1 MNFEELEK
9 VSAKIVRAWS
19 SGETSLDLS
28 FLEMTS
34 EDLEVLMPEIL
45 MIPNLAELNMFMN
58 YGIKKLPDSLCELS
72 SLTKLI
78 IGNTDITDLP
88 EDLYMLSNLTE
99 LRAFGTKI
107 RELPGCID
115 RLANLE
121 ILDLTGSRLERLP
134 NSLSGLL
141 NLTRLEVANNRIT
154 EVPET
159 LLNLPRIQNLEFQS
173 NPLSMEA
180 ISLLNHIGQREGV
193 TVRTN
198 LAALDRIQSY
208 EDVLTVFYP
217 DYQERTLMMGRLE
230 ACYLD
235 PATIIYGGDHQ
246 EVTSA
251 QDVMKKFL
259 GKVLVD
265 SEFER
270 NSYGATAK
278 MLFEKILDLYA
289 SGEKAKIEEGNTIV
303 LEMAISMGD
312 CGTPVKAYLE
322 QKYVGEI
329 RKEGNKLSDHD
340 EFTIER
346 LALMEKAGTLPGL
359 KSSDR
364 NEEVNALVNLVF
376 SKEKV
381 DQAHMAMNRV
391 PPNVVFVGGVERD
404 LLPISSYPVICF
416 SLIKDNHE
424 LMEQFATLICET
436 KDNKLVQTA
445 DGEYIV
451 DEEKIKKLKENYLGT
466 GDELVRN
473 QHASKYEEE
482 MKEFIKTENMNDLV
496 YSEHLTEANERD
508 LGNLPKQQKELK
520 RLLGEKTGKENIEQ
534 EYKRYV
540 SEMKMSLI
548 DFRKEM
554 AQKKTMSKF
563 ATPTITRKRPRSESP
578 DRDRNHTEG
587 QGESKVRHVSQRR
600 L

>member
-1 MNFEELEK
+1 MINYVEF
-9 VSAKIVRAWS
+9 RARTGKDES
-19 SGETSLDLS
+19 SGGASLDLS
-28 FLEMTS
+28 DA
-34 EDLEVLMPEIL
+34 DLSSDDLKVLMPDIL
-45 MIPNLAELNMFMN
+45 AIA
-58 YGIKKLPDSLCELS
+58 
-72 SLTKLI
+72 
-78 IGNTDITDLP
+78 
-88 EDLYMLSNLTE
+88 NLTE
-99 LRAFGTKI
+99 LILFGNPGIEEFPDFICQLRNLRTLDLGSTNITGLPESIDQLPNLTHLAAYETKV
-107 RELPGCID
+107 RELPGSIGM
-115 RLANLE
+115 LSKLKV
-121 ILDLTGSRLERLP
+121 LDISRSRLERLP
-134 NSLSGLL
+134 GSVSGLL
-141 NLTRLEVANNRIT
+141 SLTRLDVADNRIT
-154 EVPET
+154 ELPET
-159 LLNLPRIQNLEFQS
+159 LENLPRIQKLFFKN
-173 NPLSMEA
+173 NPLSTDA
-180 ISLLNHIGQREGV
+180 ISLLNRMGQQEGV
-193 TVRTN
+193 TVQTN
-198 LAALDRIQSY
+198 MAAHDSIQFY
-208 EDVLTVFYP
+208 EDVLKIYYP
-217 DYQERTLMMGRLE
+217 DDHELALMEGRLD
-230 ACYLD
+230 ACNLD
-235 PATIIYGGDHQ
+235 TVIITDEWGDEE
-246 EVTSA
+246 EVSGK
-251 QDVMKKFL
+251 DVIKRFL
-259 GKVLVD
+259 SKVPID
-265 SEFER
+265 SESDR
-270 NSYGATAK
+270 NLYGVTAK
-278 MLFEKILDLYA
+278 RLFEKVLYPNT
-289 SGEKAKIEEGNTIV
+289 SRQEGNTIV

-312 CGTPVKAYLE
+312 CGTPVKTYLE

-329 RKEGNKLSDHD
+329 RKEGNGLSDHD

-346 LALMEKAGTLPGL
+346 LALLEKAGSLPGL

-364 NEEVNALVNLVF
+364 IEEVNALVNLVF

-381 DQAHMAMNRV
+381 DQAHIAMNRV
-391 PPNVVFVGGVERD
+391 PPNVVFVGGIERD
-404 LLPISSYPVICF
+404 LFPISSYPVICF
-416 SLIKDNHE
+416 SLIKDKPE

-548 DFRKEM
+548 DFRKDM
-554 AQKKTMSKF
+554 AQKKTMSQF
-563 ATPTITRKRPRSESP
+563 TTPIISRRSRSESS